1 MTPPL
6 QLHSF
11 VLDPEVLVD
20 SFNSFL
26 FIDAMFGRQ
35 LYDSLLVDLLKI
47 FFKSVFPKCLL
58 IKDNSLDP
66 VLLKG
71 GFNQIM
77 FLVSLAVAL

>member
-35 LYDSLLVDLLKI
+35 LYDSLLVDLFKI

-71 GFNQIM
+71 GLNQIM
-77 FLVSLAVAL
+77 FL

>member
-1 MTPPL
+1 
-6 QLHSF
+6 
-11 VLDPEVLVD
+11 
-20 SFNSFL
+20 
-26 FIDAMFGRQ
+26 MFGRQ
-35 LYDSLLVDLLKI
+35 LYDSLIVDLFKI